1 MLVHLFDYYRMSLM
15 QFFLYRAGSDEY
27 QLALST
33 EALQASVRNF
43 EVCKS
48 LIHLQYA
55 HYYVPYIA
63 CLASFCWS
71 VARAAKAFKLYTTSP
86 FANTTCDCT
95 KTVVT
100 TTAPQ
105 TGTITAA
112 MLLQT
117 TEAEL
122 DVKLSA
128 AEDDSCDATVF
139 TDILHCISDK

>member
-1 MLVHLFDYYRMSLM
+1 MHSVKCVLLHVSHDTTLFAD
-15 QFFLYRAGSDEY
+15 
-27 QLALST
+27 
-33 EALQASVRNF
+33 
-43 EVCKS
+43 
-48 LIHLQYA
+48 
-55 HYYVPYIA
+55 
-63 CLASFCWS
+63 
-71 VARAAKAFKLYTTSP
+71 TTSP

-122 DVKLSA
+122 DVKFSA